1 MERASRLVS
10 KLAFP
15 KGAVTAEDLVRAA
28 WPEAVGKRI
37 AGHTRGASLTGKRLV
52 VEVEDAVWQHQLVAL
67 MKQILGRLEEV
78 LGQSLVSEIEF
89 RVTPRRRMPRIAES
103 PRQTGDEADQIVD
116 PVLRNIYRQQRPRRS
131 A

>member
-15 KGAVTAEDLVRAA
+15 KGAVSAEDLVRAA

-37 AGHTRGASLTGKRLV
+37 AGHARGASLTGKRLV
-52 VEVEDAVWQHQLVAL
+52 VEVEDVIWQRQLSVL
-67 MKQILGRLEEV
+67 MKQILGRLEDV
-78 LGQSLVSEIEF
+78 LGQPMVSEIEF
-89 RVTPRRRMPRIAES
+89 RVTPRRRLPRIAET
-103 PRQTGDEADQIVD
+103 PRQSGDESDQILD
-116 PVLRNIYRQQRPRRS
+116 PVLRTIYRQQRPRRS